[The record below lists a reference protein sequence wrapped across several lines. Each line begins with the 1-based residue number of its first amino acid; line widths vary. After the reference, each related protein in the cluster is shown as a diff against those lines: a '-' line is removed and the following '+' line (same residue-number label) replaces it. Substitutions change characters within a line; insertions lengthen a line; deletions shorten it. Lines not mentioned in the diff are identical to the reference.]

1 MRRGHATSY
10 TRNTNIEIQMVKQ
23 EILFLAIHV
32 LRKWTEV
39 HVSVNLQFTVIS
51 QRARWD
57 GPEALAVLIPVPVP
71 WALYILSQDR
81 EM

>member
-51 QRARWD
+51 QRAR
-57 GPEALAVLIPVPVP
+57 
-71 WALYILSQDR
+71 
-81 EM
+81 